1 MKKLVALTG
10 ALAAVGCAPPD
21 NMDFPFETYEAH
33 AGPSSAAA
41 IDGTLKLE
49 GSCLYVD
56 TGTIDAALL
65 LPSTATWNADTE
77 TLTIARKQYRVGEA
91 VTFGGQLANEPMN
104 LRCSGEEIFVVG

>member
-1 MKKLVALTG
+1 MTKLVALIG
-10 ALAAVGCAPPD
+10 SLAAMSCGPSG
-21 NMDFPFETYEAH
+21 NMDFPFETYDAH

-56 TGTIDAALL
+56 TGAIDVALL
-65 LPSTATWNADTE
+65 LPSTATWNADTG
-77 TLTIARKQYRVGEA
+77 TLTIAGKKYRIGEA
-91 VTFGGQLANEPMN
+91 ATFGGQLANEPMN